1 MQIIDGRKV
10 RDELLGTLAGKVQA
24 LSFKPVFCDVL
35 VGENEVSA
43 QYVRMKEKT
52 AEALGLETYKAV
64 FPGNISQD
72 ELVAEIKKIAAI
84 PHMAGLIVQL
94 PLPSALDTRAVL
106 DAVPCNIDVDATGA
120 ETARHFYDNT
130 PDFIFP
136 TAGAVMHILD
146 SLNIDLSQKKIVIAG
161 QGMLVGKPVT
171 HLLQNRGLQIE
182 VVDKNTPNPEN
193 IFKTADILIS
203 AVGKQDF
210 INGKDL
216 KKDVIIVDAGS
227 VESDG
232 VVVGDVNQ
240 PSVADVA
247 SFISPVPGGVGPVT
261 VAMLMKNMI
270 LSAEKLS

>member
-1 MQIIDGRKV
+1 M
-10 RDELLGTLAGKVQA
+10 
-24 LSFKPVFCDVL
+24 
-35 VGENEVSA
+35 
-43 QYVRMKEKT
+43 
-52 AEALGLETYKAV
+52 
-64 FPGNISQD
+64 
-72 ELVAEIKKIAAI
+72 
-84 PHMAGLIVQL
+84 
-94 PLPSALDTRAVL
+94 
-106 DAVPCNIDVDATGA
+106 
-120 ETARHFYDNT
+120 
-130 PDFIFP
+130 
-136 TAGAVMHILD
+136 
-146 SLNIDLSQKKIVIAG
+146 
-161 QGMLVGKPVT
+161 
-171 HLLQNRGLQIE
+171 
-182 VVDKNTPNPEN
+182 DKNTPNPEN